1 VRVKK
6 NEADSGNDRSSA
18 MPRRSALRRL
28 GAGGVAAGLLLR
40 GSGNEADAQSAL
52 VTAAT
57 EAAARRAV
65 SAIDQ
70 GLASGDATQLNAMFS
85 PDYVNHTPHLSTR
98 TGQPFTPDLKGLA
111 AAIGELRALVPNAV
125 ILVDDVVASGDT
137 AAIRFTVRGTL
148 NVPANSQGTGAQ
160 ERLRIGGAAFVRIS
174 GGQVVESWDYS
185 EAAERYAGLLA
196 PAPQPTLEQTPE
208 PTPVPG
214 EGEMRDVKNFH
225 QVALQGVG
233 ELRIIQGDAESLR
246 ISAEPKVL
254 KRIETGVQDG
264 VLMIRP
270 NRSFTT
276 KEKITY
282 DLMVTNLD
290 GIALSGAGSV
300 VAKAL
305 TSDAMQLQV
314 DGAGSIAID
323 TLTANQ
329 LGVSITGN
337 GTVKLGGTVDEQ
349 TVTIQGAG
357 KYLAADLQSRAATV
371 TTEAA
376 AQAAVFASES
386 LNASAGGASRIV
398 YSGNPRVEQT
408 TSAAGSIAPAS

>member
-1 VRVKK
+1 
-6 NEADSGNDRSSA
+6 
-18 MPRRSALRRL
+18 
-28 GAGGVAAGLLLR
+28 
-40 GSGNEADAQSAL
+40 
-52 VTAAT
+52 
-57 EAAARRAV
+57 
-65 SAIDQ
+65 
-70 GLASGDATQLNAMFS
+70 
-85 PDYVNHTPHLSTR
+85 
-98 TGQPFTPDLKGLA
+98 
-111 AAIGELRALVPNAV
+111 
-125 ILVDDVVASGDT
+125 
-137 AAIRFTVRGTL
+137 
-148 NVPANSQGTGAQ
+148 
-160 ERLRIGGAAFVRIS
+160 
-174 GGQVVESWDYS
+174 
-185 EAAERYAGLLA
+185 
-196 PAPQPTLEQTPE
+196 
-208 PTPVPG
+208 
-214 EGEMRDVKNFH
+214 MRDVKNFH

-282 DLMVTNLD
+282 DLMVTTLD

-305 TSDAMQLQV
+305 TSDAMQFQV

-398 YSGNPRVEQT
+398 YSGNPLFEQT

>member
-1 VRVKK
+1 MKK
-6 NEADSGNDRSSA
+6 NQADSGNDRSSA

-28 GAGGVAAGLLLR
+28 GAGGLAAGLLMR
-40 GSGNEADAQSAL
+40 GGDNDAAAQSAL

-65 SAIDQ
+65 NAINQ

-85 PDYVNHTPHLSTR
+85 PDYVNHTPHPSLQ

-111 AAIGELRALVPNAV
+111 AAIGELRAFVPNAV

-137 AAIRFTVRGTL
+137 AAIRFTFRGTL
-148 NVPANSQGTGAQ
+148 NLPAGAQ

-185 EAAERYAGLLA
+185 DAAEQYAGLLA
-196 PAPQPTLEQTPE
+196 PAAPPTPEQTPQ

-225 QVALQGVG
+225 QVLLQGVG
-233 ELRIIQGDAESLR
+233 ELRIIQGGTESLR
-246 ISAEPKVL
+246 INAEPKVL
-254 KRIETGVQDG
+254 KRIETEVQDG
-264 VLMIRP
+264 TLVIRP
-270 NRSFTT
+270 SRSFTT
-276 KEKITY
+276 KDKITY
-282 DLMVTNLD
+282 DLMAKSLD

-300 VAKAL
+300 VAKSL
-305 TSDAMQLQV
+305 ESDQMQLQV
-314 DGAGSIAID
+314 DNAGAIAID
-323 TLTANQ
+323 TLTANR
-329 LGVSITGN
+329 LGVAITGN

-371 TTEAA
+371 TTEGA

-386 LNASAGGASRIV
+386 LNASAGDASRIV
-398 YSGNPRVEQT
+398 YSGNPQVEQQ
-408 TSAAGSIAPAS
+408 TSAAGTIAPAG